1 MSRHSAFSR
10 FVMADAEALR
20 RVALALLDCTEPSVE
35 DLAPLLRVLPN
46 ANERVPLQTRLDTA
60 NAEFVADM
68 DAKTALVNRARAN
81 DMSVDDA
88 RALLDESRALSVRV
102 HARCSRELTGL
113 FDSLR
118 STQQQLIEEARN
130 QAFVDPFAHLTAND
144 RDAIVVALCNHY
156 QLVHAGF
163 REFMRRETLERKG
176 EFIMMAMRW
185 MWPSNE
191 HELELFSLNDCAP
204 IDEEACVC
212 VSHRND
218 IPYIFVP
225 PFVDSIKVR
234 AAERLTIVSGMGC
247 CVRRVDLDTL
257 PHLTRLHVPHV
268 ADLRLARCPELSLTA
283 DTARHLF
290 EHLGVLALV
299 DMGVSDNI
307 LSKLLPLLQPQLR
320 FLSLA
325 DNPLLTTLDGLAQR
339 APSLLR
345 LTLRGCIGLARAD
358 FVGAFRDL
366 HALDLSGTGITELP
380 ADMPP
385 ELAVLSVSNTR
396 LASWPEGWKPRA
408 LKCLYVNN
416 TRPHLLQQ
424 LPWPWMP
431 QLQTLAMER
440 VGLTNELLA
449 AVPFD
454 LLQSLRQ
461 LSIGRNPL
469 VSALPPALSV
479 LPLLSTLGVARLTE
493 LRAMDAPPALRC
505 LCVGRDCGL
514 PPAFRDR
521 FSVCDDDNHALEMH
535 QSL

>member
-1 MSRHSAFSR
+1 
-10 FVMADAEALR
+10 MADAEALR
-20 RVALALLDCTEPSVE
+20 RMAGSLLARTVPSVE
-35 DLAPLLRVLPN
+35 GLAPLLCVLPN
-46 ANERVPLQTRLDTA
+46 ANERVPLQARLDAA
-60 NAEFVADM
+60 NAELAADM
-68 DAKTALVNRARAN
+68 DAKTALVNRVRAN
-81 DMSVDDA
+81 GMSVDDA

-144 RDAIVVALCNHY
+144 RGAIVVALCNHY

-163 REFMRRETLERKG
+163 REFMRRETRERKY

-185 MWPSNE
+185 MWPANE

-212 VSHRND
+212 VSHRDD

-225 PFVDSIKVR
+225 PFVDSIEVC

-247 CVRRVDLDTL
+247 SVRRVDLDTL

-290 EHLGVLALV
+290 EHIGVLALV

-307 LSKLLPLLQPQLR
+307 LSELLPLLQPQLR

-325 DNPLLTTLDGLAQR
+325 DNLLLTTLDGLAQR
-339 APSLLR
+339 VPSLLR
-345 LTLRGCIGLARAD
+345 LTLRGCIGIAHAD
-358 FVGAFRDL
+358 FVSAFRGL
-366 HALDLSGTGITELP
+366 VALDLSGTGIKELP

-396 LASWPEGWKPRA
+396 FASWPEGWNPQA

-416 TRPHLLQQ
+416 TRPQLLQQ
-424 LPWPWMP
+424 LPWPRMP

-440 VGLTNELLA
+440 VGLTNELVA

-469 VSALPPALSV
+469 VSALPPTLTA
-479 LPLLSTLGVARLTE
+479 LPLLSTLGVAGLTE
-493 LRAMDAPPALRC
+493 LRAMNAPPALCC
-505 LCVGRDCGL
+505 LCVGRGCGL
-514 PPAFRDR
+514 AQAFRER
-521 FSVCDDDNHALEMH
+521 FHVCDDDNHTLEMRS
-535 QSL
+535 SL